1 MLTLWIG
8 FYLGGF
14 FYVSMLVQSETDQE
28 ESWGTILVSG
38 AMWPYGL
45 YQILSGKG

>member
-1 MLTLWIG
+1 MALLLG

-14 FYVSMLVQSETDQE
+14 FYVSMLVWE
-28 ESWGTILVSG
+28 ELGNDIEAILVSG

-45 YQILSGKG
+45 YQLLSGKV